1 MALFNQSIYPF
12 SLVTSHKIHIHCRRC
27 RRHGFSPWVGKI
39 PWSRKWQPTPV
50 FLSGKSH
57 GQRSWAGYH
66 PWGHKEL
73 DTTEHA
79 PHTDKMWLLENF
91 SKCLTCAVSI
101 IFLLERAVLSVLCK
115 NQEEMN
121 LNLGLLKRS
130 WLNHHAMQ
138 CMN

>member
-1 MALFNQSIYPF
+1 MSIHYCQCFLPLSFYTECKRLIYCLLALSVHMPV
-12 SLVTSHKIHIHCRRC
+12 SSHRCQRRQW
-27 RRHGFSPWVGKI
+27 H
-39 PWSRKWQPTPV
+39 PTPV
-50 FLSGKSH
+50 LLPGKSH
-57 GQRSWAGYH
+57 GQRGWAGYH
-66 PWGHKEL
+66 PWGHKGL

-91 SKCLTCAVSI
+91 NKCFTCAVSI
-101 IFLLERAVLSVLCK
+101 IFLLERAVLRVLCK

-121 LNLGLLKRS
+121 LNLGLLKMS